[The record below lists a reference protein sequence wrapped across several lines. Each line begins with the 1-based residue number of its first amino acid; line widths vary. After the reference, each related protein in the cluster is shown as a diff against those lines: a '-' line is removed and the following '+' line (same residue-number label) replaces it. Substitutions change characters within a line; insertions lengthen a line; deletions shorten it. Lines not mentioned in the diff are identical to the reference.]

1 MAKILC
7 VLPQADFDPTEAA
20 VPWSV
25 LANDGHDFVFATE
38 TGDAAECD
46 IITLTGDGLPAHLAM
61 LKCRAENRLL
71 YDAMVQSA
79 AYCAPLRWDRVNPNE
94 FDALLM
100 PGGHA
105 KGIRPYLESESVFA
119 IARNFFERRAP
130 VAAICHGVL
139 ALARAK
145 GDDGRSILYGR
156 KTTSL
161 NNFQEKTAIHLTRRS
176 MGDHYQTYP
185 TTVQDEVMT
194 LLSSKDHFLAG
205 PVFPSF
211 GTARKPNAG
220 FIVIDGNYISARWPG
235 DAYKL
240 AYAFKALLE
249 GIEC

>member
-7 VLPQADFDPTEAA
+7 LLPQTDFDPTEAA

-25 LANDGHDFVFATE
+25 LANAGNDFAFSTE
-38 TGDAAECD
+38 TGAVAQCD
-46 IITLTGDGLPAHLAM
+46 MITLTGDGLPAHLAM
-61 LKCRAENRLL
+61 LKCRPENRLL
-71 YDAMVQSA
+71 YEAMAQSE
-79 AYCAPLRWDRVNPNE
+79 AYRAPLRWDCVNPNE

-105 KGIRPYLESESVFA
+105 KGMRPYLESEAVFA

-145 GDDGRSILYGR
+145 GDDGRSILHGR
-156 KTTSL
+156 KTTAL
-161 NNFQEKTAIHLTRRS
+161 NNFQEKTAIRLTRWA

-185 TTVQDEVMT
+185 TTVQDEVMA

-211 GTARKPNAG
+211 GTAKKPDAG
-220 FIVIDGNYISARWPG
+220 FIVVDGNYVSARWPG

-240 AYAFKALLE
+240 AFAFKALLE
-249 GIEC
+249 KS